1 MMEICLP
8 GDAETLPPMRRHA
21 LARICFHLLM
31 VMAVAAIAIGAFA
44 QERTAPGTMDLLKLS
59 ATLSKKAAT
68 SPIMDISRIGTRLIA
83 VGARGHILYSTDSGQ
98 TWTQVEVPV
107 SVTLTAVCFPSP
119 RTGWAVGH
127 DGVIL
132 RSDDGGR
139 TWRKQI
145 DGTAINT
152 LMRSTL
158 QTVIAPQRKRL
169 VHASQDRRAEIETK
183 LENLSFF
190 LDDINLAMAEGPT
203 RPLMDVWFKNERE
216 GIVVGAFG
224 MILGTVDGGENWTP
238 WLDRIDNPDGF
249 HYYGIC
255 RSGDALYI
263 AGEAGMLFRSD
274 DWGQHWQRLRAP
286 YDGSFFGII
295 GSDDGTIQAAF
306 GLRGSLFLTHDRG
319 KHWTAAT
326 NHKGASISGGAVL
339 ADGTL
344 VFTRVDGTIMKSQD
358 NGKTFSVLPT
368 RFPGS
373 IAITETSDGELAVA
387 GLRGLTLIEK

>member
-8 GDAETLPPMRRHA
+8 GDTETSPPISRRA
-21 LARICFHLLM
+21 LACICFYLLM
-31 VMAVAAIAIGAFA
+31 IMAVAAIATSAEDSTDPGA
-44 QERTAPGTMDLLKLS
+44 MDLLQLP
-59 ATLSKKAAT
+59 ATLSRKAAI

-98 TWTQVEVPV
+98 TWTQVKVPV
-107 SVTLTAVCFPSP
+107 SVTLTAVCFPSLQ
-119 RTGWAVGH
+119 TGWAVGH

-145 DGTAINT
+145 DGTAINA
-152 LMRSTL
+152 LMRPAL
-158 QTVIAPQRKRL
+158 QTVIAAQRQRL
-169 VHASQDRRAEIETK
+169 AHAGQDRRAEIETK

-190 LDDINLAMAEGPT
+190 LDDINLAIAEGPT

-255 RSGDALYI
+255 RSGDDLYI

-274 DWGQHWQRLRAP
+274 DWGQHWQRLQSP

-295 GSDDGTIQAAF
+295 GSDDGTMQAAF
-306 GLRGSLFLTHDRG
+306 GLRGSLFLSHDKG
-319 KHWTAAT
+319 KTWTAAT
-326 NHKGASISGGAVL
+326 NHKRASVSGGAVL
-339 ADGTL
+339 ADGTI
-344 VFTRVDGTIMKSQD
+344 VFTCIDGTIMQSQD

-387 GLRGLTLIEK
+387 GLRGVTLIEK